1 MQPSKGLSWVI
12 QGLYIAFFIG
22 LACSFRAISSI
33 VPVLLIIA
41 GLIKNRIETGTFFNP
56 RLKNPFLFGCVLL
69 FLSHVIALFITG
81 ADKAGLADLQ
91 VKTGLVLAPLAFCCT
106 GFANEARK
114 KLVVYFIIIIAAT
127 ACYCLIRATYHYF
140 QTQDTS
146 FFFYHSLVQPVNGHA
161 IYFAVLV
168 FIALLFLIEAYA
180 ISGVVLKRP
189 VRASL
194 IIFLSFLLFLLS
206 ARLVLGFYFLYLVVY
221 LTARLKKRSANRFL
235 ISGAV
240 IIVVAGI
247 GVLTTNNPVGRR
259 FSDIMTGNWKVVR
272 MERFNPGMYF
282 NGVQF
287 RLLQWRFTG
296 EILVENHA
304 WVTGI
309 GPGNAQYLL
318 DQKYISSNMYIGE
331 PERGDHGF
339 LGYNTHNQFLESLLK
354 TGIAGPLALLFIC
367 ITLVKWAWQKRKR
380 QAVFITALFI
390 VWLFTEAVL
399 ERQYGIQIFTFFPLF
414 LWGSEK

>member
-12 QGLYIAFFIG
+12 QGLYIAFFIS

-33 VPVLLIIA
+33 VPVLLLIT
-41 GLIKNRIETGTFFNP
+41 GLIKNRVERGTFFNP
-56 RLKNPFLFGCVLL
+56 SLKNPFLYGCILL
-69 FLSHVIALFITG
+69 FLFHLVALLFTG
-81 ADKAGLADLQ
+81 ADKAGWADLQ

-106 GFANEARK
+106 GFSDETRK
-114 KLVVYFIIIIAAT
+114 KLAVYFIIIIAAT
-127 ACYCLIRATYHYF
+127 ACYCLISAIYNYF
-140 QTQDTS
+140 QTRDTS

-168 FIALLFLIEAYA
+168 FIALLFLIEAYPVT
-180 ISGVVLKRP
+180 GLVLKRP
-189 VRASL
+189 VRAIF

-206 ARLVLGFYFLYLVVY
+206 SRLVLGFYFLYLLVY
-221 LTARLKKRSANRFL
+221 LTGRVKKRSANRFL

-240 IIVVAGI
+240 IIVTAGI
-247 GVLTTNNPVGRR
+247 IVLATNNPVSRR

-296 EILVENHA
+296 EILIENHA

-309 GPGNAQYLL
+309 GPGHAQYLL

-331 PERGDHGF
+331 PERGDRGF

-354 TGIAGPLALLFIC
+354 TGISGPIALLFIC
-367 ITLVKWAWQKRKR
+367 ITLIKWAWQKRKR
-380 QAVFITALFI
+380 QTSFITALFI

-399 ERQYGIQIFTFFPLF
+399 ERQYGIQIFIFFPLF
-414 LWGSEK
+414 LWESEK

>member
-12 QGLYIAFFIG
+12 QGLYIAFFIS
-22 LACSFRAISSI
+22 LTCSFRAISSI

-56 RLKNPFLFGCVLL
+56 RLKNPFLFGCILL
-69 FLSHVIALFITG
+69 FLSHVVALFITG

-91 VKTGLVLAPLAFCCT
+91 VKAGLVLAPLAFCST
-106 GFANEARK
+106 TISDELRK
-114 KLVVYFIIIIAAT
+114 KLAVYFIIIIAAT
-127 ACYCLIRATYHYF
+127 AFYCLIRATYNYF
-140 QTQDTS
+140 QTRDTS

-168 FIALLFLIEAYA
+168 FIALLFLIETYPVTAL
-180 ISGVVLKRP
+180 VLKRP

-194 IIFLSFLLFLLS
+194 IIFLSILLFLLS
-206 ARLVLGFYFLYLVVY
+206 SRLVLGFYFLYLITY
-221 LTARLKKRSANRFL
+221 LAGRVKRRSANRFL
-235 ISGAV
+235 ISGAL

-247 GVLTTNNPVGRR
+247 IALTTDNPIGRR

-318 DQKYISSNMYIGE
+318 DQKYVSTNMYIGE
-331 PERGDHGF
+331 PERGDRGF

-354 TGIAGPLALLFIC
+354 TGISGPIVLLFIC

-380 QAVFITALFI
+380 QAAFITALFI

-399 ERQYGIQIFTFFPLF
+399 ERQYGIQIFIFFPLF
-414 LWGSEK
+414 LWSSEK